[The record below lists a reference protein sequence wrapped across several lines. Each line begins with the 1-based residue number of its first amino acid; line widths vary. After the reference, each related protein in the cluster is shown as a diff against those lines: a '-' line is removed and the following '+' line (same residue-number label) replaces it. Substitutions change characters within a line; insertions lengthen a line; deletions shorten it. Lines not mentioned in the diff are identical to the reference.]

1 MKEPVDARISFAG
14 LIFAVAG
21 VVYIA
26 VRFHG
31 DLPVLGVMLVYGASL
46 CVLFGTSAL
55 YHGVPAGPATIAV
68 LRKIDHAAIFVLIA
82 GTYTPVLFV
91 GLDGAW
97 RIATLASIWG
107 VGIAG
112 IVLTMWF
119 VHAPRRLSA
128 VVYIAMGWFAIVPAF
143 KLVPALPHVV
153 TLLIA
158 LGGVLYTLGAV
169 GYATRKLDVLPRRFG
184 FHEVFHLFVLA
195 GAATQF
201 VAIAGF
207 LVRS

>member
-14 LIFAVAG
+14 LIAAVAG
-21 VVYIA
+21 VTYVALRY
-26 VRFHG
+26 RG
-31 DLPVLGVMLVYGASL
+31 DLPLLAVMLVYSTSLCALFGAS
-46 CVLFGTSAL
+46 SL
-55 YHGVPAGPATIAV
+55 YHGFPSGAARTSV
-68 LRKIDHAAIFVLIA
+68 LRKIDHAAIYVLIA

-107 VGIAG
+107 VAVAG
-112 IVLTMWF
+112 VVLTMWF
-119 VHAPRRLSA
+119 VHAPRWLSA
-128 VVYIAMGWFAIVPAF
+128 TVYIAMGWFAVVPAF
-143 KLVPALPHVV
+143 KLVPILPSVV
-153 TLLIA
+153 TLLVA
-158 LGGVLYTLGAV
+158 LGGLLYTLGAV
-169 GYATRKLDVLPRRFG
+169 VYATRKLDMLPRRFG

>member
-14 LIFAVAG
+14 LLAAFAGIIYLA
-21 VVYIA
+21 I
-26 VRFHG
+26 RFHR
-31 DLPVLGVMLVYGASL
+31 DLPLLGTMVVYGASL
-46 CVLFGTSAL
+46 CVLFGASSL
-55 YHGVPAGPATIAV
+55 YHGIPASAAGTAV
-68 LRKIDHAAIFVLIA
+68 LRKIDHAAIYVLIA

-97 RIATLASIWG
+97 RIATLAAIW
-107 VGIAG
+107 VVAIAG
-112 IVLTMWF
+112 VMLTMWF
-119 VHAPRRLSA
+119 VHAPRWLSVA
-128 VVYIAMGWFAIVPAF
+128 VYIAMGWFAIVPAF
-143 KLVPALPHVV
+143 KLVPTLPHVV

-158 LGGVLYTLGAV
+158 LGGLLYTLGAV
-169 GYATRKLDVLPRRFG
+169 VYATRKMDLLPRRFG

-201 VAIAGF
+201 VAIAVF